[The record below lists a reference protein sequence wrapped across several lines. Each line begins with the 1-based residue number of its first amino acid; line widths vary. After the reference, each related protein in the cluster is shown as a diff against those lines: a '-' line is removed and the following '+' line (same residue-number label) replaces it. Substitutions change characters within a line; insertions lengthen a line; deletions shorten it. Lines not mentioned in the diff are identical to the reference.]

1 MTVRAPRQARSSE
14 GLERILLAAEE
25 VFAEKEFSAATL
37 AEIAS
42 RAGYTVG
49 AFYARFSNKAALLK
63 TLEDR
68 IYRTVEQVLDARTA
82 SLATG
87 QETPGEFL
95 RAAVED
101 SVTVYRRHR
110 GALRALV
117 AQAREDGELRERM
130 RRVNATTIERFAGAL
145 RAHPGSVRHP
155 DPEAAVEFALVLIG
169 STLRQTILFSDTWTV
184 PRRIDDATL
193 ARELSRSVITYLG
206 LPQ

>member
-1 MTVRAPRQARSSE
+1 MTVRTPRQARSSA
-14 GLERILLAAEE
+14 GLERLLQSAED
-25 VFAEKEFSAATL
+25 VFAEKEFSAATV
-37 AEIAS
+37 AEIAA

-49 AFYARFSNKAALLK
+49 AFYARFSDKAALLK
-63 TLEDR
+63 TLEGR
-68 IYRTVEQVLDARTA
+68 IYRTVEEVLDARTA
-82 SLATG
+82 SLAAG
-87 QETPGEFL
+87 QATPGEFL

-110 GALRALV
+110 GGLRALV
-117 AQAREDGELRERM
+117 AQARDDGELRERM
-130 RRVNATTIERFAGAL
+130 RRVNATTIARFAEAL

-155 DPEAAVEFALVLIG
+155 DPEVAVEFALVLIG
-169 STLRQTILFSDTWTV
+169 STLRETILFSDTWTV